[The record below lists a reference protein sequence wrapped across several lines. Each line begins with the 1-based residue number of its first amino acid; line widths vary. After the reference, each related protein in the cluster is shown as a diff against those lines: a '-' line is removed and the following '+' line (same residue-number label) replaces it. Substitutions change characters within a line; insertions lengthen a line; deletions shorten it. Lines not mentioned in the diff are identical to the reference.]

1 MLYYESLTVYRSGI
15 RITAMTR
22 SPNNRGLGMDSLRG
36 LLLAVAASLV
46 LAACGSLP
54 TQPTITP
61 TQPETAPVTPSST
74 VPQQDEATTTKSQV
88 PIIARKFLGVPYV
101 YGGATPT
108 GFDCSGLV
116 QYTFR
121 ELGIEVPRTTSEQF
135 TTAWPTD
142 LAQLQSGD
150 LLFFRLNSKVV
161 SHVAIYFGD
170 QQFIHAPATGRAVSI
185 SSLNNPFWR
194 ERLVGAGRFF

>member
-1 MLYYESLTVYRSGI
+1 MTGMFESRQPPI
-15 RITAMTR
+15 RITVMTR
-22 SPNNRGLGMDSLRG
+22 SLTAQELRTG
-36 LLLAVAASLV
+36 NLRALLLTVAVSLV

-54 TQPTITP
+54 TQPTQMP
-61 TQPETAPVTPSST
+61 TQPETAPVTPPT
-74 VPQQDEATTTKSQV
+74 AVPPQDEATTTKSRIPV
-88 PIIARKFLGVPYV
+88 IARKFLGVPYI

-121 ELGIEVPRTTSEQF
+121 QLGIEVPRTTLEQF
-135 TTAWPTD
+135 SIAWPTD
-142 LAQLQSGD
+142 LAQLQPGD
-150 LLFFRLNSKVV
+150 LLFFRLNSKDV

-194 ERLVGAGRFF
+194 DRLAGAGRFF